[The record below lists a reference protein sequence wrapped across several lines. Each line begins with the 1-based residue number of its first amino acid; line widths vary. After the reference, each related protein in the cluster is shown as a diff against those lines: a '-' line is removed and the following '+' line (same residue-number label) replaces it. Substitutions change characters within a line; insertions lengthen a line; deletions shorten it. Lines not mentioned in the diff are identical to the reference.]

1 MLLVGLCF
9 WVNVYFGGLVSF
21 LLARLRFVSSVYGCI
36 TWVPAL
42 NPELPFLL
50 RVET

>member
-1 MLLVGLCF
+1 MLLVSLCF

-21 LLARLRFVSSVYGCI
+21 LLARLRFVSSVYGFR
-36 TWVPAL
+36 TWVP
-42 NPELPFLL
+42 ELSFLL